1 MFTDVPRTPFLG
13 LVYLGDALIDA
24 NLQRI
29 DNLCAGHTAG
39 TQQASMIPWRATSDE
54 WLNRNFLRIAVEL
67 ARQGVTLP
75 VTPSV
80 QGSWRTSTQLL
91 YGSNS
96 DQNYNW
102 QLIDAALLQLGI
114 PQGPL

>member
-1 MFTDVPRTPFLG
+1 MFADVPRTPFLG

-24 NLQRI
+24 NLVRI

-39 TQQASMIPWRATSDE
+39 TAQAAMVPWRATSDE
-54 WLNRNFLRIAVEL
+54 WLNRNLARIAQEL

-80 QGSWRTSTQLL
+80 QGSYRTSTGLL
-91 YGSNS
+91 YGSNT

-102 QLIDAALLQLGI
+102 QLFDAALLQLGI